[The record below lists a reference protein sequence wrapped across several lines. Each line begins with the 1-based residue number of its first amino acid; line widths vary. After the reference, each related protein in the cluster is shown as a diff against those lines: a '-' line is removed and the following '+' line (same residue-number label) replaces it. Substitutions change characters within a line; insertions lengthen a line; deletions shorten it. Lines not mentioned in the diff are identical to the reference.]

1 MSQKKYTDEFK
12 DMIIELHKSGKP
24 PCDTIREYGLSS
36 SAYYKWVNF
45 NKTIQIGDDKFNAKD
60 VKELKREITRLK
72 EENEI
77 LKKAMTLFARR

>member
-45 NKTIQIGDDKFNAKD
+45 NKTIQIGDDKFNAND
-60 VKELKREITRLK
+60 VYEHLACIY
-72 EENEI
+72 
-77 LKKAMTLFARR
+77 